1 MRVGGGLALPPRARV
16 STLRLAPSLV
26 SPPPIDGRRLSA
38 FSQVVPRLA
47 TSVAPGC
54 RCWRFVVRCWA
65 RPEWEKLKAE
75 SESLKGSKRADKRR

>member
-1 MRVGGGLALPPRARV
+1 MRVGGGLALPLRARV

-65 RPEWEKLKAE
+65 RPEWEKLRARALKAR
-75 SESLKGSKRADKRR
+75 SVLTS